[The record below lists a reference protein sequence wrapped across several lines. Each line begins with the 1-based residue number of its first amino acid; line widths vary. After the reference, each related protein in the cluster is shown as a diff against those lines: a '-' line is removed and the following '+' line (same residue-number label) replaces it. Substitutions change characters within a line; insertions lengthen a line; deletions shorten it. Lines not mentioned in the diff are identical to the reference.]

1 MDSDSRED
9 KAGFDLS
16 AIRVNKLIQYELDKG
31 ILPNNIV
38 IGGFSQGGALALHVS
53 LRSTYK
59 LGGCIALSTWLPLH
73 KEYPAALSN
82 IAVNLPILQ
91 VHGDEDMVVSHQWG
105 RSSHDLLKTFITTP
119 SPTFITIEVYYILL
133 RVLYHIFLYYMHFF
147 YLHAYT
153 KLILILYTIDAL
165 TGYGSL

>member
-16 AIRVNKLIQYELDKG
+16 AIRVNKLIQYEIDKG
-31 ILPNNIV
+31 ILPNNII

-73 KEYPAALSN
+73 KEYPPALSN

-105 RSSHDLLKTFITTP
+105 RSSHDLLKTLITTFP
-119 SPTFITIEVYYILL
+119 PTFITIEVNYT
-133 RVLYHIFLYYMHFF
+133 LYTFPPSSLYY
-147 YLHAYT
+147 T
-153 KLILILYTIDAL
+153 LYI
-165 TGYGSL
+165 YVVYIVKHSY